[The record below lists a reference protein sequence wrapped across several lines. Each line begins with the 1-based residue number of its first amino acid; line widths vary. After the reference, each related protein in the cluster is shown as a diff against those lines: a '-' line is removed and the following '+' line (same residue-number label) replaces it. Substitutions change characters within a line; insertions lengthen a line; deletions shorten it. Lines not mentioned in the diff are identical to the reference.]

1 MNTIQWIAIIYCL
14 ASLLT
19 LFNKGIRNLYLN
31 ILDGLYGRFV
41 RLNKKVYKAKNK
53 DYIYCLFYCIGDLFE
68 IFFYFI
74 LAPIIILFHL
84 PRGGYKLHY
93 SVTPYW
99 KIKPTKPI
107 NKEYLKPPLIIKVKK
122 DIPFVPDK
130 QQVIYFEDFFNKE
143 LNNYISNKYDKI
155 SSLFR
160 EEGYSFIYLPKII
173 DSLNI
178 EKARY
183 INPAI
188 NEETTTFNNLASKD
202 IIDEIITFIE
212 PSNTLTGGLL
222 RYRKEEDNHYI
233 FSYYQFSNL
242 DELEIWEQIR
252 AYLSAVG
259 ESNVLYNVSP
269 YHPYIENPEDNAD
282 YDFDSESKKL
292 INEIKE
298 RVEILKQK
306 GINEMILK
314 SILSIDSV
322 KVSRLIVTNEYKIFL
337 PDYNN
342 LEITMYPLPKA
353 VYFLFLNHPEGIL
366 FKHLPDYRDELIA
379 IYKKVSGREN
389 IEDME
394 KSINDVVNPTLN
406 SINEKCSRIREA
418 FIKHF
423 DEAIAKNYFVTGDR
437 ATPKK
442 ISLNR
447 SLVVLE
453 EVQIK
458 VDAKKTPFEYV
469 KHEHPNNKYSL
480 ENTTLEDDLPF

>member
-1 MNTIQWIAIIYCL
+1 MNITQWGVVIYCL

-19 LFNKGIRNLYLN
+19 LFNKGIRNLYLGV
-31 ILDGLYGRFV
+31 LDGLYSRFV
-41 RLNKKVYKAKNK
+41 RLNKKIYKVRYK
-53 DYIYCLFYCIGDLFE
+53 DYISCLFYCMGDLFK

-74 LAPIIILFHL
+74 LAPVIILYHL
-84 PRGGYKLHY
+84 PKGGYEFHY

-107 NKEYLKPPLIIKVKK
+107 NKECLKPPLIIRVKK

-130 QQVIYFEDFFNKE
+130 QQVIYFEDCFNKE
-143 LNNYISNKYDKI
+143 LNNYISNEYDQI

-160 EEGYSFIYLPKII
+160 EKSYNFIYLPKII
-173 DSLNI
+173 DSLSI
-178 EKARY
+178 DEIRY

-202 IIDEIITFIE
+202 IIDEIITFIDT
-212 PSNTLTGGLL
+212 PYALKGGLL
-222 RYRKEEDNHYI
+222 RYKKEEDNYYI

-259 ESNVLYNVSP
+259 ENNLLYNASP

-292 INEIKE
+292 IDEIKE
-298 RVEILKQK
+298 RVEILMQK

-322 KVSRLIVTNEYKIFL
+322 ELSRLVITNEYKIFL

-418 FIKHF
+418 FIRHF
-423 DEAIAKNYFVTGDR
+423 DEAIAKNYFITGDR

-442 ISLNR
+442 INLNR
-447 SLVVLE
+447 SLVILE

-458 VDAKKTPFEYV
+458 MDIEKTPFEYV
-469 KHEHPNNKYSL
+469 KHEHPNNRYSL
-480 ENTTLEDDLPF
+480 ESTTLEDDLPF